1 MSDGEVVS
9 SDMAILED
17 LLQKGFIPVLHGDCV
32 RDKARGFGILSGDS
46 IVEVSC
52 LFARNWYL
60 VALQDKQPMEYC
72 CSVAIEVAP
81 VRVQLVEYYITLTSF
96 QLRPLLNICKLHI

>member
-1 MSDGEVVS
+1 MSDGEVVA

-52 LFARNWYL
+52 LFARN
-60 VALQDKQPMEYC
+60 
-72 CSVAIEVAP
+72 
-81 VRVQLVEYYITLTSF
+81 
-96 QLRPLLNICKLHI
+96 